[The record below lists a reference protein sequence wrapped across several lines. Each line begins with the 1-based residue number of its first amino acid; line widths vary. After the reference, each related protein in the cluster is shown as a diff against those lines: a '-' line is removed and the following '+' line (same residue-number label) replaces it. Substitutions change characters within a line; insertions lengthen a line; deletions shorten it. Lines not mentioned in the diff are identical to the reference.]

1 MRVALL
7 GLGFMGRTHLTA
19 LRSIPGAKLASVFVP
34 EIAQIHAVVQ
44 GNLGGEAKPL
54 DLEDAKVYTSIAETL
69 ADPSVDAVDICL
81 PTHLHADT
89 AIAALQ
95 AGKHVLVEKP
105 MAVDPLSAAEVIEAA
120 RKAKRTLMSAHV
132 LRFFPEYRPLR
143 EAMRNGDLG
152 QLRMLTLRRSC
163 GAPTWGDWFYDSSKS
178 GGAVLD
184 LLIHDADM
192 ALSLLGAPRAIYSTG
207 YRDMRRGIDVVS
219 AHLSYER
226 GPAVVIEGGWHP
238 PKAFPFSMGYTAV
251 FDEATLDF
259 TSLGGGVVLHR
270 EGKPPEA
277 LPLAP
282 ADPYAEEIRYFLEC
296 CAEGREPDLC
306 PPEQSAQ
313 AIDLCLRMAE
323 GRLAHH

>member
-1 MRVALL
+1 MRVALF

-19 LRSIPGAKLASVFVP
+19 LRSIPGAKLAAVFVP
-34 EIAQIHAVVQ
+34 DIEQIHAVVQ

-54 DLEDAKVYTSIAETL
+54 DLEDAKVYTSVAETL
-69 ADPSVDAVDICL
+69 ADPGIDAVDICL
-81 PTHLHADT
+81 PTHLHAET
-89 AIAALQ
+89 AIAALE

-120 RKAKRTLMSAHV
+120 KKAKKTLMAAHV
-132 LRFFPEYRPLR
+132 LRFFPEYHPLR
-143 EAMRNGDLG
+143 EAITKGDLG

-192 ALSLLGAPRAIYSTG
+192 ALSLVGFPRAISSTG

-219 AHLSYER
+219 AHLDYER
-226 GPAVVIEGGWHP
+226 GPAVVIAGGWNS
-238 PKAFPFSMGYTAV
+238 PKAFPFSMGYTAA
-251 FDEATLDF
+251 FDEGTLEF
-259 TSLGGGVVLHR
+259 TSLGGGVMLHR
-270 EGKPPEA
+270 AGGPPEPVS
-277 LPLAP
+277 LPA
-282 ADPYAEEIRYFLEC
+282 ADAYADEIRYFLEC
-296 CAEGREPDLC
+296 CAQGREPERC

-313 AIDLCLRMAE
+313 AIDICLRMAE
-323 GRLAHH
+323 GRLAHR